1 MSKTKN
7 AFAFRDF
14 NSTRILQ
21 RSFFKNFYFEP
32 NKSDEE
38 ILQSLNNTTN
48 ESVGSSEKK
57 LYMIQA
63 ILERLGVF
71 RHLIDRHNET
81 RLNKYNKKKSESKG
95 IKVTELQ
102 RPAPVMEYFNASLSV
117 LELTNKFKKL
127 YYDIEKKL
135 QARYRTEFANRL
147 KRIRKT
153 LGLTQKQLGAL
164 IRVSPEVFSLYE
176 RGERRDIPIHM
187 IIRLA
192 KALDMSS
199 DQLLGLK

>member
-1 MSKTKN
+1 MPKTKN
-7 AFAFRDF
+7 AFAFRNFD
-14 NSTRILQ
+14 SARILQ
-21 RSFFKNFYFEP
+21 RPFFKNFYFEP
-32 NKSDEE
+32 EKSDAE
-38 ILQSLNNTTN
+38 ILDSLNVTKND
-48 ESVGSSEKK
+48 SVDSSEER
-57 LYMIQA
+57 LYAIKA
-63 ILERLGVF
+63 ILERLTKF

-81 RLNKYNKKKSESKG
+81 RLDKYNKKKSEAKG
-95 IKVTELQ
+95 ITITELQ
-102 RPAPVMEYFNASLSV
+102 CPAPVMEYFSASLSV
-117 LELTNKFKKL
+117 LELTNKFEKL

-135 QARYRTEFANRL
+135 QSRYRTEFANRL
-147 KRIRKT
+147 KGLRKT

-192 KALDMSS
+192 KALNISS